1 MNKNKY
7 RISQQA
13 IDDLENIWVYT
24 LNKWSK
30 EQADRYY
37 DLIIGE
43 IEFIADNFMSG
54 KSAEQTRK
62 NYRVTKIKSHLIFY
76 RKIEDDIVEIV
87 RILHQRMDIKKTIKI
102 KIHTRMA
109 SISLLAIAYTEN
121 SPRAHFQPV

>member
-1 MNKNKY
+1 MSKNKY

-13 IDDLENIWVYT
+13 IEDLDKIWVYT

-37 DLIIGE
+37 DLIIAE
-43 IEFIADNFMSG
+43 IEFIADNYLIG

-76 RKIEDDIVEIV
+76 RKVDNEIV
-87 RILHQRMDIKKTIKI
+87 GIVRVLHQRMDIKKRLK
-102 KIHTRMA
+102 
-109 SISLLAIAYTEN
+109 
-121 SPRAHFQPV
+121 

>member
-1 MNKNKY
+1 MNINKY
-7 RISQQA
+7 RISKQA
-13 IDDLENIWVYT
+13 IKDLNAIWIYT

-43 IEFIADNFMSG
+43 IEFISDNFLTG

-76 RKIEDDIVEIV
+76 RKIENDIVEVV
-87 RILHQRMDIKKTIKI
+87 RILHQRMDIKKRL
-102 KIHTRMA
+102 H
-109 SISLLAIAYTEN
+109 
-121 SPRAHFQPV
+121 

>member
-1 MNKNKY
+1 MNINKY
-7 RISQQA
+7 RISEQA
-13 IDDLENIWVYT
+13 IKDLNAIWIYT

-43 IEFIADNFMSG
+43 IEFISDNFLTG

-76 RKIEDDIVEIV
+76 RKIENDIVEVV
-87 RILHQRMDIKKTIKI
+87 RILHQRMDIKKRL
-102 KIHTRMA
+102 H
-109 SISLLAIAYTEN
+109 
-121 SPRAHFQPV
+121 